1 VIHICTWE
9 DVIRYATSY
18 KTATVGAAN
27 TAVNIF
33 TAAANTNGAVIWAAT
48 IITSAGAAVCATL
61 LAKATAPAST
71 IDGDVYLA
79 AAAAA
84 ATIAASAELQNPV
97 FVPAGLGLYHI
108 CDVLE
113 TAKPYKRVLYSLLG
127 A

>member
-1 VIHICTWE
+1 VIHIATWE

-18 KTATVGAAN
+18 KTAAAGVAN

-33 TAAANTNGAVIWAAT
+33 TGAANTNGAVVWGAT
-48 IITSAGAAVCATL
+48 IITSAAAAVCAAL
-61 LAKATAPAST
+61 LAKATAPATT
-71 IDGDVYLA
+71 IDGDVYLVA

-84 ATIAASAELQNPV
+84 NVAAPAELQNPV

-108 CDVLE
+108 SDVNE
-113 TAKPYKRVLYSLLG
+113 TGKPYKRVLYSLLG